1 MAPYYKDKRYEVI
14 KPKYMGKY
22 KDEHK
27 KSRLGAFIKNNAP
40 KLLDAVEDVLPDRG
54 ALGVVKNLITNSNE
68 LTPEEKE
75 AARVLAEMDLNAFE
89 LEVEDRKS
97 ARLLY
102 STDDIMQKVFAGVFL
117 VGYMA
122 LSYYLLR
129 VLMGAEDMPK
139 LAETMVTMIWTGTST
154 KLGTIV
160 DFFFGG
166 SVSK

>member
-1 MAPYYKDKRYEVI
+1 
-14 KPKYMGKY
+14 MGKY
-22 KDEHK
+22 KDKHK
-27 KSRLGAFIKNNAP
+27 QSRLSAFIKDKAP
-40 KLLDAVEDVLPDRG
+40 KLLDMVEDVLPDSG
-54 ALGVVKNLITNSNE
+54 ALGVVKNLIADSTE
-68 LTPEEKE
+68 LTTEEKE
-75 AARVLAEMDLNAFE
+75 AAKGLAELDLQAFE

-97 ARLLY
+97 ARELY
-102 STDDIMQKVFAGVFL
+102 STNDIMQKVFAAVFL

-166 SVSK
+166 SVQKQI

>member
-1 MAPYYKDKRYEVI
+1 
-14 KPKYMGKY
+14 MGKY
-22 KDEHK
+22 KDKHK
-27 KSRLGAFIKNNAP
+27 QSRLSAFIKDKAP
-40 KLLDAVEDVLPDRG
+40 KLLDMVEDVLPDSG
-54 ALGVVKNLITNSNE
+54 ALGVVKNLIADSTE
-68 LTPEEKE
+68 LTTEEKE
-75 AARVLAEMDLNAFE
+75 AAKGLAELDLKAFE

-97 ARLLY
+97 ARELY
-102 STDDIMQKVFAGVFL
+102 STNDIMQKVFAAVFL

-166 SVSK
+166 SVQKQI